1 MNLSIYHRRES
12 QNTHTH
18 TQTHTHT
25 HTQNDQ
31 ILSMHKFLAS
41 FFTKGPI

>member
-1 MNLSIYHRRES
+1 MNLSTITEERAK
-12 QNTHTH
+12 TH
-18 TQTHTHT
+18 THTHT

-31 ILSMHKFLAS
+31 ILSMHKSLAS

>member
-1 MNLSIYHRRES
+1 MNLSTYHRRES
-12 QNTHTH
+12 QN
-18 TQTHTHT
+18 THTHT

-31 ILSMHKFLAS
+31 ILSMHKSLAS